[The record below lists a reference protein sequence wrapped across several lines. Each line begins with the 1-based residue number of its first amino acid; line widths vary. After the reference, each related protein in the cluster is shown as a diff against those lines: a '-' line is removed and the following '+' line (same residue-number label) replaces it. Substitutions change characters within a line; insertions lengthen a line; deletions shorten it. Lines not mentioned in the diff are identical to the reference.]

1 MQSGPQRD
9 LGMEKTDNGKSDW
22 ETGQAGAQCHSWE
35 PTTQRHGDGKASAH
49 NLAPSKRGTL
59 PWDRFAPNS
68 GKHCRNDSEE
78 SFNFT
83 KALMEMFICEHKQE
97 SFLIRT

>member
-35 PTTQRHGDGKASAH
+35 LTTQRHGAKQVPTIWLHPKGARSPETV
-49 NLAPSKRGTL
+49 LLQTL
-59 PWDRFAPNS
+59 ER
-68 GKHCRNDSEE
+68 HCRHDSEE
-78 SFNFT
+78 SFNFYKST
-83 KALMEMFICEHKQE
+83 DGNVYL
-97 SFLIRT
+97 